1 MLMGHATLIEHQS
14 ALYEL
19 LCEFDRICQKYN
31 IRYSLF
37 AGTLL
42 GAVRHRGFIPW
53 DDDADVIMLREDY
66 EQFIEVASRETE
78 GTRFYI
84 QKEHSA
90 HWPMFFSK
98 MRLNGT
104 TCIEKYIPKDYKT
117 HMGVYIDIFPCDRAA
132 DYNYMRKWQYY
143 ASKVIVAKSLNRRG
157 YATDHKGKRLFMALC
172 RMIPL
177 CLVRRIVLR
186 SGRKDQTYVHAFLS
200 AAKEYRKNVFPR
212 EWFETTVR
220 LPFRDHEFMVCEHYH
235 ELLSLLYGDYMVLPP
250 ESERTCKVH
259 AVVVDLE
266 HSYEIYADYQRT
278 MKITQ
283 YTRSIR

>member
-1 MLMGHATLIEHQS
+1 MGQATLIEHQS

-19 LCEFDRICQKYN
+19 LCEFDRICQKHGIQYT
-31 IRYSLF
+31 LF

-42 GAVRHRGFIPW
+42 GAVRHQGFIPW

-66 EQFIEVASRETE
+66 ERFMKVASEETDR
-78 GTRFYI
+78 TRFYI
-84 QKEHSA
+84 QREYSE

-117 HMGVYIDIFPCDRAA
+117 HMGVYIDIFPCDCAS
-132 DYNYMRKWQYY
+132 DHEWYRKFQFY
-143 ASKVIVAKSLNRRG
+143 ASKVIIAKSLGRRG
-157 YATDHKGKRLFMALC
+157 YVTDNVGKKIFISLC

-177 CLVRRIVLR
+177 RPVRRMVLL
-186 SGRKDQTYVHAFLS
+186 SNVKDSKYVHSFLS
-200 AAKEYRKNVFPR
+200 ASKKYEKNVFPR
-212 EWFETTVR
+212 EWFENTVR
-220 LPFRDHEFMVCEHYH
+220 MTFGGHEFLVTEQYH
-235 ELLSLLYGDYMVLPP
+235 ELLTLLYGDYMVLPK
-250 ESERTCKVH
+250 EYERTSKVH
-259 AVVVDLE
+259 AEVVDLE
-266 HSYEIYADYQRT
+266 HSYEIYADYQRN